1 MARFS
6 ASRSIKRVRSF
17 ASLWRYR
24 HDFGDMLRKMFN
36 GGYRASFRTYVA
48 LVAGILYILMPFDV
62 LPDFIPVIGW
72 IDDGTVV
79 YLIVRQLINEVN
91 RYLMQRSPLKLIS
104 RKM

>member
-17 ASLWRYR
+17 SSLWRYR
-24 HDFGDMLRKMFN
+24 RDFSTMLRKMFR
-36 GGYRASFRTYVA
+36 GEYRASFRTYIA
-48 LVAGILYILMPFDV
+48 LIAGMLYILMPLDV

-79 YLIVRQLINEVN
+79 YLIIRQLINEVN
-91 RYLMQRSPLKLIS
+91 RYLTQRSPLKLVS